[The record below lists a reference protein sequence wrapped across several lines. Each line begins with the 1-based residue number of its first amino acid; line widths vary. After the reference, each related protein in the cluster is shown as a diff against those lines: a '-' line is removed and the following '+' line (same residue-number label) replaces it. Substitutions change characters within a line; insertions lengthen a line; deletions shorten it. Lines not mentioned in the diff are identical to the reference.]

1 MLFTKQNYDQLEY
14 DKWIVKMDRLR
25 GRKISY
31 KFSPD
36 TGHTLLIEGRGV
48 QDGGHRLT
56 FDINDISEINT
67 LADVL
72 MTGSYEKHLAIG

>member
-1 MLFTKQNYDQLEY
+1 
-14 DKWIVKMDRLR
+14 LR

-31 KFSPD
+31 WFSPY
-36 TGHTLLIEGRGV
+36 TGHTLLIEGRGI

-56 FDINDISEINT
+56 FDVNVICEVNT

-72 MTGSYEKHLAIG
+72 MAGSYEKYPAIG